1 MNADT
6 DYSIAEA
13 AFNKGETAMTI
24 NGPWAWS
31 NIDTSKVNYGVTVL
45 PTFKVN
51 HLKPFVGV
59 PERLNAVRVEQRA
72 GERVPRKLS
81 AYLTK
86 VGSGY

>member
-45 PTFKVN
+45 PTFKGQPS
-51 HLKPFVGV
+51 KPFVGV
-59 PERLNAVRVEQRA
+59 
-72 GERVPRKLS
+72 LS
-81 AYLTK
+81 AGILTPPVRTK
-86 VGSGY
+86 SWRKSSSKTIC